1 MMPSISRTLIGT
13 LEGCGI
19 FALTKYEALRIE
31 WLAKLAVCNDGSGG
45 NPDNDPCHQSQTAY
59 YNNGDYLN
67 PYEVPYIVVPPLIIE
82 SCEPIVLG
90 CQGLLINVK
99 NGLCTP
105 AICGEV
111 GPEEKIGEASVLA
124 AQRVGLS
131 GSPNSGGTDLHEI
144 AYAIWPGIPAIV
156 DGKRYKLQGSA

>member
-1 MMPSISRTLIGT
+1 MMPSVSRTLIGT

-19 FALTKYEALRIE
+19 FALTKYEVLRVE

-45 NPDNDPCHQSQTAY
+45 NPDNDPCHQAQTAY
-59 YNNGDYLN
+59 WNNGNFLN

-82 SCEPIVLG
+82 SVEPVVLG

-99 NGLCTP
+99 NGLSTP

-111 GPEEKIGEASVLA
+111 GPDEKIGEASVEA
-124 AQRVGLS
+124 CRRIGLNP
-131 GSPNSGGTDLHEI
+131 SPNSGGTDLHEI

-156 DGKRYKLQGSA
+156 DGITYKLQASA

>member
-1 MMPSISRTLIGT
+1 MMPSVSRTLVGV
-13 LEGCGI
+13 LEGASI
-19 FALTKYEALRIE
+19 FAVQKFGVLRIE

-45 NPDNDPCHQSQTAY
+45 NPDNDPCHQDETAY
-59 YNNGDYLN
+59 YNNGDFLN
-67 PYEVPYIVVPPLIIE
+67 PYKVPYIVVPPMIIE
-82 SCEPIVLG
+82 GVEPIVLG
-90 CQGLLINVK
+90 CQGVIINVK
-99 NGLCTP
+99 KGLSTP

-111 GPEEKIGEASVLA
+111 GPDDKIGEASVEA
-124 AQRVGLS
+124 AERLGLS